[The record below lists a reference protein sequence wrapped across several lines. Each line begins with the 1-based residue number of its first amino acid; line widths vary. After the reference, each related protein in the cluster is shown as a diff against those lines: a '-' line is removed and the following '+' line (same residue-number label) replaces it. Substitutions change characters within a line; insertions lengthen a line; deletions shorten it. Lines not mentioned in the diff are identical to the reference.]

1 MSMILIVSVITVA
14 IAFFTKNDNKSNDN
28 NGKKL
33 NQKLK
38 ETNKKNKKKQASEN
52 IKNEEGLLFTVPTSN
67 LKRPL
72 WGSRGLRS
80 YQEEVRFQN
89 NKKPLFRPYIGEAR
103 SPDNKKRIF
112 HLDGPSSEGTLIVN
126 FIVTLI
132 GNLKPNALNPKPLKT
147 LNPLTPKP
155 LNPKPSRNLSL
166 NLQGFFILRPS
177 PKPLRLLYF
186 KEPPFRWRRSWPP
199 RQVLPRRRRRRPLIC
214 LRTSRRRGS

>member
-72 WGSRGLRS
+72 WGLGG
-80 YQEEVRFQN
+80 YEVT
-89 NKKPLFRPYIGEAR
+89 
-103 SPDNKKRIF
+103 KKRCGF
-112 HLDGPSSEGTLIVN
+112 RT
-126 FIVTLI
+126 T
-132 GNLKPNALNPKPLKT
+132 
-147 LNPLTPKP
+147 
-155 LNPKPSRNLSL
+155 RNLYSDP
-166 NLQGFFILRPS
+166 I
-177 PKPLRLLYF
+177 
-186 KEPPFRWRRSWPP
+186 
-199 RQVLPRRRRRRPLIC
+199 
-214 LRTSRRRGS
+214 